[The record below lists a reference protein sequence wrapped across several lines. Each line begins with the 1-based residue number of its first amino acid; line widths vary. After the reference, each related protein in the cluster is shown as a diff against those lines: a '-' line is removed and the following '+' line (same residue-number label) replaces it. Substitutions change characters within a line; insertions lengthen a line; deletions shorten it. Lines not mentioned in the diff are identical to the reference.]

1 MSHIPC
7 RHLGIILLCLCFAN
21 CGGEPKQAA
30 EPTPANKGDVK
41 TTAAALLASD
51 GAWGNTEGP
60 TVNSKGTLYFCS
72 RGTFKGIISWN
83 EKEGPRQFLAVAE
96 KEGPGGLWVD
106 EKDNIFVTATGERQ
120 ILKITPAKKVSVV
133 AQSFEADPKTA
144 KGPNDVVVAKNGT
157 VYFTDPNG
165 YYGDAPPGTVY
176 RVAPDGKTSVFSAS
190 VLGPNGIALTADEK
204 TLMVSGNIAKTTS
217 KITRW
222 PLKDDGSAGD
232 AQDVATVNDCVADG
246 MAVDRDGSIWLTCY
260 SFGNAYRIAPDG
272 KIQEKVTTE
281 QKGLTNVRFGR
292 AGLNDTLFLTSSDM
306 ERVTGYVYRARVS
319 VPGIRP

>member
-1 MSHIPC
+1 MCHKRCSLSMLVIC
-7 RHLGIILLCLCFAN
+7 ILLAS
-21 CGGEPKQAA
+21 CGGEPKQAPA
-30 EPTPANKGDVK
+30 STPEKRDEVK
-41 TTAAALLASD
+41 TTAATLVASD

-60 TVNSKGTLYFCS
+60 TVDSKGTLYFCS

-83 EKEGPRQFLAVAE
+83 EKDGPRQFLAVAT
-96 KEGPGGLWVD
+96 KEGPGGRWVD
-106 EKDNIFVTATGERQ
+106 ENDNIFATATGERQ
-120 ILKITPAKKVSVV
+120 ILKITPAKRVSVV
-133 AQSFEADPKTA
+133 AKGFEADPKTA
-144 KGPNDVVVAKNGT
+144 KGPNDLVVAKNGT

-176 RVAPDGKTSVFSAS
+176 RVAPGGKTSVFSAS

-204 TLMVSGNIAKTTS
+204 SLLVSGNIAKTTS

-232 AQDVATVNDCVADG
+232 AQDFATVENCVADG
-246 MAVDRDGSIWLTCY
+246 MALDRDGSVWLTCY
-260 SFGNAYRIAPDG
+260 SFGTAYRIGTDG

-281 QKGLTNVRFGR
+281 QKALTNARFGR

-319 VPGIRP
+319 VPGIRQ